1 MQPRIPL
8 PEVYRLLEV
17 FTEKTNNVMLIRCYR
32 NKLLYGCK
40 YTDTVEQEIE
50 KYIEKDPWWK
60 EFID

>member
-1 MQPRIPL
+1 MIPIT
-8 PEVYRLLEV
+8 EVHRLLAV
-17 FTEKTNNVMLIRCYR
+17 FTEKTNNVLLIRCYR

-40 YTDTVEQEIE
+40 YTEVIEQEIE

>member
-1 MQPRIPL
+1 MDMRIPI
-8 PEVYRLLEV
+8 PEVHRLLET
-17 FTEKTNNVMLIRCYR
+17 FTEKTSNVLLIRCYR

-40 YTDTVEQEIE
+40 YVDVVEQEIE